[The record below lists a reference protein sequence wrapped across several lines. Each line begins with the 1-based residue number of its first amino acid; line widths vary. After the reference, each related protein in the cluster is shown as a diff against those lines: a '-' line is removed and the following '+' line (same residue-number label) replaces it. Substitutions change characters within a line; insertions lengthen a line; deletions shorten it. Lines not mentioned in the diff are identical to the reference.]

1 MFIRWAGAFS
11 GAALWAIG
19 ATAATANPAP
29 AQTVTIYAAGS
40 LKAFV
45 SLLAKANDP
54 SLAGLDFKPTFKS
67 AGLLRA
73 QIEAGEEPDLFLSA
87 DMNAPRR
94 LAAEGRAL
102 LPPVAFARNR
112 MCFYVPRR
120 LGVTAGNLVA
130 RLLTASLRIK
140 TSAPVADPGGDYAVA
155 IFDRLD
161 HLHPDAGNILRDKAD
176 ALRTALKSDPLGA
189 FAAEFKSN
197 RIDAMIGY
205 CSGSA
210 ALEKDEPD
218 LEAIPFPT
226 TLDPAPV
233 FGLVVLT
240 NRPEA
245 LKTAL
250 FVLSEPGQAL
260 LRRAG
265 LIPLLAP

>member
-1 MFIRWAGAFS
+1 M
-11 GAALWAIG
+11 
-19 ATAATANPAP
+19 
-29 AQTVTIYAAGS
+29 
-40 LKAFV
+40 
-45 SLLAKANDP
+45 
-54 SLAGLDFKPTFKS
+54 
-67 AGLLRA
+67 
-73 QIEAGEEPDLFLSA
+73 
-87 DMNAPRR
+87 
-94 LAAEGRAL
+94 
-102 LPPVAFARNR
+102 
-112 MCFYVPRR
+112 
-120 LGVTAGNLVA
+120 
-130 RLLTASLRIK
+130 
-140 TSAPVADPGGDYAVA
+140 
-155 IFDRLD
+155 
-161 HLHPDAGNILRDKAD
+161 RDKAD

-265 LIPLLAP
+265 LIPPPRAAQPLNLQPAHLNCLREAPHSWGIEDLWVTARCRARFTLRSESRGSGRRPLRCCTNCPTNACRLATTARASRFFR